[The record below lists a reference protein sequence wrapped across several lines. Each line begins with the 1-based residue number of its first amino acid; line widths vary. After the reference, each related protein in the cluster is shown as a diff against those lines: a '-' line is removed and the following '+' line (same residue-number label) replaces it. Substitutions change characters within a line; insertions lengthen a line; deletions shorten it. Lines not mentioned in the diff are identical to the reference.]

1 MSVLVIAEKPS
12 VANTVA
18 TVLGANKKGVNY
30 LYNDRYIVSWCLGH
44 LVKLDDPVAYGD
56 RFAEKPWKFE
66 NLPIIPEKWRFSIA
80 GSTKSQYYVLK
91 SLMERDDVDE
101 IICATDAGRE
111 GECIFRYMYYKTGC
125 TKPVKRLWVSSLEE
139 KAIKKAFSELKD
151 DSEYDNL
158 YLAGLARAKADWLVG
173 MNATRLFSVR
183 YGLLL
188 NIGRVQTPTLAMI
201 VDRNN
206 KVENFVKE
214 PFYKVDIDCC
224 GFKATSEDVF
234 ESEYEASKLADCVN
248 YTDFKVVNITEQ
260 KKSVSPPK
268 LYDLT
273 ALQRD
278 ANSVYGYTAQ
288 QTLDYLQSL
297 YEKKLAT
304 YPRTDSNYITDDME
318 TTAKNLIERIYSVY
332 EKIPHTPTDVA
343 KVINN
348 AKVSDHHALLPTEQ
362 ITSYDLSS
370 LPTAEYNILFMLA
383 VRLCVATGENYEYYI
398 DVIKLKSDKSDMLF
412 NNKVSLLKFSG
423 WKQTDSCVR
432 SKSKSELEE
441 YFKPNNESRFTMLEM
456 GKVFKKVPASVS
468 EHFTSPP
475 KQYTDATLLSAMET
489 AGNTDYVED
498 SDVEK
503 KGLGTPATRAGII
516 ENLVKRQYIK
526 REGKKILP
534 TEKGI
539 QLIDCVPDDVKSP
552 KMTAVWETALQH
564 IEKGAASA
572 DEFMN
577 QIEDSVKYLVDTY
590 SEVDNSKHFTRWE
603 TVGICQKC
611 GQKVLAYPKSY
622 ACENKE
628 CDFVIWKNICGKSLS
643 SAQAVKLLTKGKTDT
658 LKGLKSKSGKSFDAA
673 IKLNSDFK
681 TEFVF
686 SSSSSKSK
694 KSYRK

>member
-66 NLPIIPEKWRFSIA
+66 NLPIIPEKWKFSVG

-91 SLMERDDVDE
+91 SLIERDDVNE
-101 IICATDAGRE
+101 IVCATDAGRE

-139 KAIKKAFSELKD
+139 KAIKKAFSELRD

-158 YLAGLARAKADWLVG
+158 YRAGLARAKADWLVG

-206 KVENFVKE
+206 KVKNFVKE
-214 PFYKVDIDCC
+214 PFYKVDIDC
-224 GFKATSEDVF
+224 GDFKATSVDDF
-234 ESEYEASKLADCVN
+234 KSEYEADKLAECVDKS
-248 YTDFKVVNITEQ
+248 DFTVVDLTEQ
-260 KKSVSPPK
+260 QKSVAPPK

-278 ANSVYGYTAQ
+278 ANSIYGYTAQ

-318 TTAKNLIERIYSVY
+318 STAKNLIESVYRVY
-332 EKIPHTPTDVA
+332 EKIPQTPTDVT

-456 GKVFKKVPASVS
+456 GKVFEKVPASVS

-498 SDVEK
+498 SNVEK

-516 ENLVKRQYIK
+516 ENLVKRQYIQ
-526 REGKKILP
+526 RDGKKILP

-539 QLIDCVPDDVKSP
+539 QLIGCVPDDVKSP

-590 SEVDNSKHFTRWE
+590 SEVDNSKHFTRWK
-603 TVGICQKC
+603 TVGICPKC

-686 SSSSSKSK
+686 SSSSKSK

>member
-1 MSVLVIAEKPS
+1 MKLVIAEKPS
-12 VANTVA
+12 VANTIA
-18 TVLGANKKGVNY
+18 TVLSADKKGVNY
-30 LYNDRYIVSWCLGH
+30 FYNDYYIVSWCVGH
-44 LVKLDDPVAYGD
+44 LIKLDDPDSYGAK
-56 RFAEKPWKFE
+56 FSEKPWKFE
-66 NLPIIPEKWRFSIA
+66 NLPIIPERWKFSIA

-91 SLMERDDVDE
+91 SLIERDDVDE

-111 GECIFRYMYYKTGC
+111 GECIFRYVYNKTGC
-125 TKPVKRLWVSSLEE
+125 QKPVKRLWTSSLEE
-139 KAIKKAFSELKD
+139 KAIKKAFLNMKD

-158 YLAGLARAKADWLVG
+158 YQAGLARNKADWLVG

-206 KVENFVKE
+206 KVNNFVKE
-214 PFYKVDIDCC
+214 SFYRIDIDCG

-234 ESEYEASKLADCVN
+234 ESEYKASKLADCVN
-248 YTDFKVVNITEQ
+248 NTDFKVVNITEQ

-273 ALQRD
+273 TLQRD

-332 EKIPHTPTDVA
+332 EKIPRTPTDIA

-383 VRLCVATGENYEYYI
+383 VRLCVATGENYEYCI
-398 DVIKLKSDKSDMLF
+398 DVIKMKSDKSEMIFTKKVLF
-412 NNKVSLLKFSG
+412 LEFGG
-423 WKQTDSCVR
+423 WKKIDACVR

-441 YFKPNNESRFTMLEM
+441 YFNSNKAESQFVMVKKGQVLE
-456 GKVFKKVPASVS
+456 KVSASVS
-468 EHFTSPP
+468 EHITSPP

-498 SDVEK
+498 SNVEK

-552 KMTAVWETALQH
+552 KMTAEWETVLHH
-564 IEKGAASA
+564 IENGSVSS
-572 DEFMN
+572 DDFIN

-603 TVGICQKC
+603 CVGICPVC
-611 GQKVLAYPKSY
+611 GKKVLSYPKSY
-622 ACENKE
+622 SCESKE
-628 CDFVIWKNICGKSLS
+628 CNFNIWKNICGKSLT
-643 SAQAVKLLTKGKTDT
+643 SAQAVKLLDKGKTNT
-658 LKGLKSKSGKSFDAA
+658 IKGFKSKTGKTFDAT
-673 IKLNSDFK
+673 IKLNADHK

-686 SSSSSKSK
+686 SNK
-694 KSYRK
+694 KSFRK

>member
-66 NLPIIPEKWRFSIA
+66 NLPIIPEKWKFSVG

-158 YLAGLARAKADWLVG
+158 YRAGLARAKADWLVG

-188 NIGRVQTPTLAMI
+188 NIGRVQTPTLTMI

-206 KVENFVKE
+206 KVKNFVKE
-214 PFYKVDIDCC
+214 PFYKVDIDC
-224 GFKATSEDVF
+224 GDFKATSVDDF
-234 ESEYEASKLADCVN
+234 KSEYEADKLAECVDKS
-248 YTDFKVVNITEQ
+248 DFTVVDLTEQ
-260 KKSVSPPK
+260 QKSVAPPK

-278 ANSVYGYTAQ
+278 ANSIYGYTAQ

-304 YPRTDSNYITDDME
+304 YPRTDSNYITDDMAD
-318 TTAKNLIERIYSVY
+318 TAKKLIESVYGVY
-332 EKIPHTPTDVA
+332 EKIPHMPTDVT
-343 KVINN
+343 KCINN
-348 AKVSDHHALLPTEQ
+348 AKVSDHHAVLPTEQ

-370 LPTAEYNILFMLA
+370 LPTAEYNILFMIA
-383 VRLCVATGENYEYYI
+383 VRLCVATGEDYI
-398 DVIKLKSDKSDMLF
+398 YCTFTCELKSNNSDKPF
-412 NNKVSLLKFSG
+412 VSKATYPVNLG
-423 WKQTDSCVR
+423 WKFIDISAKEKDKNEVDKLCCGDEVPDKIQR
-432 SKSKSELEE
+432 NSKYCS
-441 YFKPNNESRFTMLEM
+441 
-456 GKVFKKVPASVS
+456 VPASVS

-498 SDVEK
+498 SNVEK
-503 KGLGTPATRAGII
+503 K
-516 ENLVKRQYIK
+516 
-526 REGKKILP
+526 
-534 TEKGI
+534 
-539 QLIDCVPDDVKSP
+539 
-552 KMTAVWETALQH
+552 
-564 IEKGAASA
+564 
-572 DEFMN
+572 
-577 QIEDSVKYLVDTY
+577 DSVLLQPVQALSKTLLSDNTY
-590 SEVDNSKHFTRWE
+590 SVMVRKFCR
-603 TVGICQKC
+603 
-611 GQKVLAYPKSY
+611 PKK
-622 ACENKE
+622 A
-628 CDFVIWKNICGKSLS
+628 
-643 SAQAVKLLTKGKTDT
+643 
-658 LKGLKSKSGKSFDAA
+658 
-673 IKLNSDFK
+673 
-681 TEFVF
+681 F
-686 SSSSSKSK
+686 SS
-694 KSYRK
+694 

>member
-30 LYNDRYIVSWCLGH
+30 LYNDRYIVSWCLGY

-66 NLPIIPEKWRFSIA
+66 NLPIIPEKWKFSIA

-91 SLMERDDVDE
+91 SLIERDDVDE

-111 GECIFRYMYYKTGC
+111 GECIFRYVYNKTGC
-125 TKPVKRLWVSSLEE
+125 QKPVKRLWTSSLEE
-139 KAIKKAFSELKD
+139 KAIKKAFSEMKD

-158 YLAGLARAKADWLVG
+158 YQAGLARNKADWLVG
-173 MNATRLFSVR
+173 MNATRLFSIR
-183 YGLLL
+183 YGLPL
-188 NIGRVQTPTLAMI
+188 NVGRVQTPTLAMI
-201 VDRNN
+201 VDRNY
-206 KVENFVKE
+206 KVNNFVKE
-214 PFYKVDIDCC
+214 SFYRVDIDC
-224 GFKATSEDVF
+224 GEFKVTSEDVF

-260 KKSVSPPK
+260 KKSVSPPR

-318 TTAKNLIERIYSVY
+318 TTAKNLIDSIYSVY
-332 EKIPHTPTDVA
+332 EQIPHTPTDVA

-398 DVIKLKSDKSDMLF
+398 DVVKLKSDKSDMLF

-456 GKVFKKVPASVS
+456 GKVFEKVPASVS

-498 SDVEK
+498 SNVEK

-526 REGKKILP
+526 REGRKILP

-577 QIEDSVKYLVDTY
+577 QIENSVKYLVDTY

-603 TVGICQKC
+603 TVGICPKC
-611 GQKVLAYPKSY
+611 RQKVLAYPKSY

-686 SSSSSKSK
+686 SSSSKSK

>member
-66 NLPIIPEKWRFSIA
+66 NLPIIPEKWKFSVG

-91 SLMERDDVDE
+91 SLIERDDVNE
-101 IICATDAGRE
+101 IVCATDAGRE

-158 YLAGLARAKADWLVG
+158 YRAGLARAKADWLVG

-206 KVENFVKE
+206 KVKNFVKE
-214 PFYKVDIDCC
+214 PFYKVDIDC
-224 GFKATSEDVF
+224 GDFKATSVDDF
-234 ESEYEASKLADCVN
+234 KSEYEADKLAECVDKS
-248 YTDFKVVNITEQ
+248 DFTVVDLTEQ
-260 KKSVSPPK
+260 QKSVAPPK

-278 ANSVYGYTAQ
+278 ANSIYGYTAQ

-318 TTAKNLIERIYSVY
+318 STAKNLIESVYRVY
-332 EKIPHTPTDVA
+332 EKIPQTPTDVT

-456 GKVFKKVPASVS
+456 GKVFEKVPASVS

-498 SDVEK
+498 SNVEK

-516 ENLVKRQYIK
+516 ENLVKRQYIQ
-526 REGKKILP
+526 RDGKKILP

-539 QLIDCVPDDVKSP
+539 QLIGCVPDDVKSP

-590 SEVDNSKHFTRWE
+590 SEVDNSKHFTRWK
-603 TVGICQKC
+603 TVGICPKC

-686 SSSSSKSK
+686 SSSSKSK